1 MPKNT
6 GSFIFGLTFGA
17 LCGVVMALL
26 LTPQS
31 GEETRELLGKKS
43 DDFRKGAE
51 DAVERARESTAG
63 IMERGRTFAEDA
75 QIRLHGNHATQQPA
89 TEQQPTPEQQP
100 ATEQQPTPE
109 QQPERMQPQV

>member
-31 GEETRELLGKKS
+31 GEETRELLGKKT
-43 DDFRKGAE
+43 DNLKRGAE
-51 DAVERARESTAG
+51 DAVGRARESTAG
-63 IMERGRTFAEDA
+63 FVERGRSIAEDA
-75 QIRLHGNHATQQPA
+75 QTRLHGLHA
-89 TEQQPTPEQQP
+89 TEQPAPE
-100 ATEQQPTPE
+100 PE
-109 QQPERMQPQV
+109 PQAVPERAESQVQV

>member
-31 GEETRELLGKKS
+31 GEETRELLGKKT
-43 DDFRKGAE
+43 DVLRKGAE

-63 IMERGRTFAEDA
+63 FVERGRNIAEDA
-75 QIRLHGNHATQQPA
+75 QTRLHGLHA
-89 TEQQPTPEQQP
+89 TEQPAPEP
-100 ATEQQPTPE
+100 
-109 QQPERMQPQV
+109 QPEPERAESQVQV

>member
-31 GEETRELLGKKS
+31 GEETRELLGKKT

-63 IMERGRTFAEDA
+63 IVDRGRSFAEDA
-75 QIRLHGNHATQQPA
+75 QTRLHAIHGTQQPA
-89 TEQQPTPEQQP
+89 PEQETAP
-100 ATEQQPTPE
+100 EPQPTPE
-109 QQPERMQPQV
+109 QQPERVQPQV

>member
-31 GEETRELLGKKS
+31 GEETRELLGKKT
-43 DDFRKGAE
+43 DDLKKGAE
-51 DAVERARESTAG
+51 DAVERAREGTAG
-63 IMERGRTFAEDA
+63 FVERGRSIAEDA
-75 QIRLHGNHATQQPA
+75 QTRLHGLHGAQEPVAESQPIA
-89 TEQQPTPEQQP
+89 EP
-100 ATEQQPTPE
+100 
-109 QQPERMQPQV
+109 QPEREGNQVQV

>member
-31 GEETRELLGKKS
+31 GEETRELLGKKT
-43 DDFRKGAE
+43 DDLKRGAE

-63 IMERGRTFAEDA
+63 FVERGRSIAEDA
-75 QIRLHGNHATQQPA
+75 QTRLHGLHA
-89 TEQQPTPEQQP
+89 TEQPEPEPLPEPQPEP
-100 ATEQQPTPE
+100 
-109 QQPERMQPQV
+109 QPERAESQVQV

>member
-31 GEETRELLGKKS
+31 GEETRELLGKKT
-43 DDFRKGAE
+43 DGLRKGAE
-51 DAVERARESTAG
+51 DAVDRARESTAG
-63 IMERGRTFAEDA
+63 FVERGRTIAEDA
-75 QIRLHGNHATQQPA
+75 QTRLHGLHA
-89 TEQQPTPEQQP
+89 TEQPE
-100 ATEQQPTPE
+100 PE
-109 QQPERMQPQV
+109 PQPEPERAESQVQV

>member
-31 GEETRELLGKKS
+31 GEETRELLGKKT
-43 DDFRKGAE
+43 DDLRKGAE

-63 IMERGRTFAEDA
+63 IVERGRSMAEDA
-75 QIRLHGNHATQQPA
+75 QTRLHGIHTAQEPA
-89 TEQQPTPEQQP
+89 VAQDP
-100 ATEQQPTPE
+100 AAE
-109 QQPERMQPQV
+109 QQPERAESQVQV